1 MRPSV
6 ILKFIF
12 KLLLLEALIILV
24 IDLIVLVYRGKFDQ
38 VVLLVPIGTVLS
50 FLMTSPFAMLIYI
63 LLRNEY
69 GYNNK
74 ILLHVAHILVFI
86 GVLLAYGSDFESSD
100 RLMLYVPGAAVIIAA
115 GIVIYKKAPSDQS
128 DLKEQVDSPKSL

>member
-12 KLLLLEALIILV
+12 KLLLLEAFIILV
-24 IDLIVLVYRGKFDQ
+24 IDLIVVAYRGKFDE
-38 VVLLVPIGTVLS
+38 VVLLVPIGTLLS
-50 FLMTSPFAMLIYI
+50 FLMASPFAMLIYI

-74 ILLHVAHILVFI
+74 ILLHPAHVLVFI
-86 GVLLAYGSDFESSD
+86 GVLLGYGSDFERGD
-100 RLMLYVPGAAVIIAA
+100 RLMLYIPGAAVVIAA
-115 GIVIYKKAPSDQS
+115 GIVIYKKAPRDHIK
-128 DLKEQVDSPKSL
+128 LKEQVDSAKSQ